1 MVAAEAVSYLALLA
15 GTCGAYGAGRGSRGA
30 FLWLRRLAVVVLA
43 GVLVAVQVRLVA
55 FGFVGSP
62 VGYVAGSVAL
72 AGIFALLAV
81 DLLRE
86 DLAGSAAARSAR
98 TGMR

>member
-15 GTCGAYGAGRGSRGA
+15 GTCGAYGAGRRSGGA

-62 VGYVAGSVAL
+62 VGYVAGAVAL
-72 AGIFALLAV
+72 AGVFALLAV
-81 DLLRE
+81 DLVRE
-86 DLAGSAAARSAR
+86 ELEAGPAAARD
-98 TGMR
+98 GG